1 MSIVY
6 KNETIMRVFKMHRL
20 KEVFNERKQMGK
32 SMQEAAK
39 YLKIDYRSVSRHMKQ
54 KNIGIDVLYRYAEY
68 LEAPIAELLL
78 PKLKRQIH
86 GYINGGGNVNF
97 FKETEERPT
106 IELDSGVA
114 KQWWSDPNTIIICNR
129 VNSNHRTWNEISVF
143 KQFQNWRFLKNN
155 CAAIIKKELTT
166 PLDIFGAATN
176 KKNTLLQIC
185 DVSFFENQH
194 IAYNYHFPTQGNFV
208 LTDFQYA
215 EWIATYSSE
224 TVVVV
229 G

>member
-6 KNETIMRVFKMHRL
+6 KNKIIMRKLEMHRL

-54 KNIGIDVLYRYAEY
+54 KNLGIDVLYRYAEY

-86 GYINGGGNVNF
+86 GYTDTGGTVNF

-114 KQWWSDPNTIIICNR
+114 KVWWSDPKTIIICNR
-129 VNSNHRTWNEISVF
+129 MNPNHRTWNEISVF
-143 KQFQNWRFLKNN
+143 KSFQNWRFLKNN
-155 CAAIIKKELTT
+155 CAAIIKK
-166 PLDIFGAATN
+166 DN
-176 KKNTLLQIC
+176 LLQIC
-185 DVSFFENQH
+185 DVSFFDNQH
-194 IAYNYHFPTQGNFV
+194 IAYNYHFPTQGNFSIK
-208 LTDFQYA
+208 DFQYA
-215 EWIATYSSE
+215 EWISTYSSD
-224 TVVVV
+224 TIVVED
-229 G
+229 